1 MYLIYY
7 SKANSANM
15 QAVFPPGRKNS
26 FVKLV
31 IIQLHG
37 SDSKEELLKDH
48 RGKKKKYY
56 WNKYSAA
63 VYMGSTQEICIIWF
77 QSNLPETLA
86 AQSKIFKFIWL
97 GSKFHWA
104 EIDRFRIADTWRKML
119 ASLLR
124 NRSHYGNMPK

>member
-48 RGKKKKYY
+48 REKKR
-56 WNKYSAA
+56 NTIEI
-63 VYMGSTQEICIIWF
+63 STVLQ
-77 QSNLPETLA
+77 
-86 AQSKIFKFIWL
+86 FIW
-97 GSKFHWA
+97 A
-104 EIDRFRIADTWRKML
+104 ARK
-119 ASLLR
+119 
-124 NRSHYGNMPK
+124 RSA

>member
-48 RGKKKKYY
+48 RKK
-56 WNKYSAA
+56 NTTEI
-63 VYMGSTQEICIIWF
+63 STVLQ
-77 QSNLPETLA
+77 
-86 AQSKIFKFIWL
+86 FIW
-97 GSKFHWA
+97 A
-104 EIDRFRIADTWRKML
+104 ARKTS
-119 ASLLR
+119 A
-124 NRSHYGNMPK
+124 